1 MSDYQIRLKAF
12 DWLEQQ
18 VQIHG
23 EVLPRKLLLE
33 GFINNGEKVS
43 LISPAQGIF
52 KPRMMVLPL
61 SITTSPKGPYE
72 DSFREDGFLDYKY
85 RGTDPY
91 HRDNVGLRATM
102 KEQIPLIYFHGIEVG
117 KYVPSWP
124 VYIVGDDPSSL
135 SFKALV
141 DDMNS
146 ILQPEIAVVDEDAR
160 RKYITTNVKVRL
172 HQSSFREKVLRA
184 YQSQCSLCRL
194 KHIELLDAAHI
205 IPDSDPQGKPEVTN
219 GISLCKLH
227 HAAFDSF
234 IIGLT
239 PDYKIEI
246 REDIL
251 EETDGPMLQHG
262 LKELHN
268 KKFVLPTNQ
277 NQWPNRE
284 FLDIRYNKF
293 KGSNRV

>member
-1 MSDYQIRLKAF
+1 MSDFQIRLKAF

-18 VQIHG
+18 VLING

-91 HRDNVGLRATM
+91 QRDNVGLRTAM

-117 KYVPSWP
+117 RYVPSWP
-124 VYIVGDDPSSL
+124 VYIIGDDPSNL
-135 SFKALV
+135 SFKVSV

-146 ILQPEIAVVDEDAR
+146 ILQPESAVVDEEAR
-160 RKYITTNVKVRL
+160 RRYITTNVKVRL

-184 YQSQCSLCRL
+184 YQSQCALCRL

-205 IPDSDPQGKPEVTN
+205 IPDSDPQGRPEVTN

-239 PDYKIEI
+239 PDYTIEI

-251 EETDGPMLQHG
+251 DETDGPMLQHG
-262 LKELHN
+262 LKELH
-268 KKFVLPTNQ
+268 KSKIVLPVNEH
-277 NQWPNRE
+277 QWPNKD
-284 FLDIRYNKF
+284 FLDQRFCLFRNSF
-293 KGSNRV
+293 

>member
-23 EVLPRKLLLE
+23 NVLSWKILE
-33 GFINNGEKVS
+33 QGFVFKDEQIHLVS
-43 LISPAQGIF
+43 QQGIF
-52 KPRMMVLPL
+52 KPRIMELPI
-61 SITTSPKGPYE
+61 SITHSWKSPYE
-72 DSFREDGFLDYKY
+72 DSLGKDNYLIYKY
-85 RGTDPY
+85 RGTNINNW
-91 HRDNVGLRATM
+91 DNVGLRTAM
-102 KEQIPLIYFHGIEVG
+102 KNRVPLIYFHGLERG

-124 VYIVGDDPSSL
+124 VYIVGDDPSNL
-135 SFKALV
+135 SFSVLV

-146 ILQPEIAVVDEDAR
+146 ILQPESAVVDEDVR
-160 RKYITTNVKVRL
+160 RKYITSNVRVRL

-194 KHIELLDAAHI
+194 KHVELLDAAHI
-205 IPDSDPQGKPEVTN
+205 IPDSDPQGRPEVTN

-239 PDYKIEI
+239 PDYTVEI
-246 REDIL
+246 RADIL
-251 EETDGPMLQHG
+251 DETDGPMLQHG
-262 LKELHN
+262 LKELH
-268 KKFVLPTNQ
+268 KSKIVLPVNEH
-277 NQWPNRE
+277 QWPNKD
-284 FLDIRYNKF
+284 FLDQRYQEFVNC
-293 KGSNRV
+293 R